1 MATNATPTEA
11 TFPERIYAPTANPG
25 DVSLG
30 IDAEGKHVNLERSPD
45 RACIGIMGMTGTG
58 KSVVLQSV
66 IEQYARSGAEV
77 LYCGLKGIAPGTV
90 DTTPN
95 VVYVADSVAPTV
107 AALDHVVRVIA
118 SRRLAVGTD
127 ADNHTVVLVIDHVDT
142 LVREVY
148 DGPHAGT
155 IYEKIDYIIDYG
167 AENNVVLIL
176 TSQTLK
182 DLPTARSGLR
192 GHVFGSVIVSG
203 GQTGST
209 IPFPGAKSSPER
221 LPLGRC
227 LYFTESGVREFQA
240 FMPNGDT
247 STIVRRHQPLVSR
260 LVPVAE

>member
-11 TFPERIYAPTANPG
+11 TFPQRIYAPTANPG

-30 IDAEGKHVNLERSPD
+30 IDAEGKHVNLELSPD

-66 IEQYARSGAEV
+66 IEQYARCGAEV

-107 AALDHVVRVIA
+107 AAIDHVVQTIA
-118 SRRLAVGTD
+118 SRRLTVGTD

-142 LVREVY
+142 LVREVH
-148 DGPHAGT
+148 DDHHAGT
-155 IYEKIDYIIDYG
+155 IYEKIDYIIDHG
-167 AENNVVLIL
+167 ADTNVVLIL

-182 DLPTARSGLR
+182 DLPTKRSAKR
-192 GHVFGSVIVSG
+192 GNVFGSVVVSG
-203 GQTGST
+203 GQTGSA
-209 IPFPGAKSSPER
+209 IPFPDAKPSPNR

-240 FMPNGDT
+240 FMPNDDT
-247 STIVRRHQPLVSR
+247 STIVRRHHPLVSR

>member
-1 MATNATPTEA
+1 MATNATSTEA

-30 IDAEGKHVNLERSPD
+30 IDTEGKHVNLELSPD
-45 RACIGIMGMTGTG
+45 RSCIGIMGMTGTG

-66 IEQYARSGAEV
+66 IEQFARSGAEV

-107 AALDHVVRVIA
+107 AAIDHVVRVIA
-118 SRRLAVGTD
+118 SRRLAAGTD

-142 LVREVY
+142 LVREVH
-148 DGPHAGT
+148 DGHHAGT
-155 IYEKIDYIIDYG
+155 IYEKIDYIIDHG

-182 DLPTARSGLR
+182 DLPTKRSAKR
-192 GHVFGSVIVSG
+192 GNVFGSVVVSG
-203 GQTGST
+203 GQTGSA
-209 IPFPGAKSSPER
+209 IPFPGAKPSPNR

-227 LYFTESGVREFQA
+227 LYFIESGVREFQA
-240 FMPNGDT
+240 FMPNDDT
-247 STIVRRHQPLVSR
+247 STIVRRHRPLVSR

>member
-1 MATNATPTEA
+1 MATNATGEDF
-11 TFPERIYAPTANPG
+11 FPKKIYAPTANPG
-25 DVSLG
+25 DVTLG
-30 IDAEGKHVNLERSPD
+30 IDAEGKHVNLELSPD

-66 IEQYARSGAEV
+66 IEQYARIGAEV

-95 VVYVADSVAPTV
+95 VVYVADSVAPTT
-107 AALDHVVRVIA
+107 AAIDHVVRAIA

-127 ADNHTVVLVIDHVDT
+127 ADKHTVVLVIDHVDT
-142 LVREVY
+142 LVREACG
-148 DGPHAGT
+148 GPHAGP
-155 IYEKIDYIIDYG
+155 IYEKIDYIIDHG
-167 AENNVVLIL
+167 AENNVLLVL

-182 DLPTARSGLR
+182 DLPTVRSAKR
-192 GHVFGSVIVSG
+192 GNVFGSVVVSG

-209 IPFPGAKSSPER
+209 IPFPDANPSPNR

-227 LYFTESGVREFQA
+227 LYFTESGVCEFQA

-247 STIVRRHQPLVSR
+247 STIVRRHQTLVSR

>member
-11 TFPERIYAPTANPG
+11 TFPERIYAPTVNPG

-30 IDAEGKHVNLERSPD
+30 IDTDGKHVTLERSPD

-66 IEQYARSGAEV
+66 IEQYARGGAEV

-107 AALDHVVRVIA
+107 AAIDHVVRVIA

-127 ADNHTVVLVIDHVDT
+127 ADKHTVVLVIDHVDT
-142 LVREVY
+142 LVREACG
-148 DGPHAGT
+148 GPHAGT
-155 IYEKIDYIIDYG
+155 IYEKIDYIIDHG

-182 DLPTARSGLR
+182 DLPTKRSAKR
-192 GHVFGSVIVSG
+192 GNVFGSVVVSG
-203 GQTGST
+203 GQTGSA
-209 IPFPGAKSSPER
+209 IPFPGAKPSPNR

-240 FMPNGDT
+240 FMPNDDT
-247 STIVRRHQPLVSR
+247 STIERRHNPLVSR